1 MGSTAPA
8 TPVAVIPGKA
18 VDVVVPLKQDEQVR
32 EAEEMRE
39 TLAEAASEAKTDKEK
54 AAVMAG
60 LSDTPRLTESGIA
73 ADVLEKLLPDE
84 GVVELPRVRKVAGG
98 PVYRFV
104 KRTFDVVSCGAA
116 LLVLAIPMAI
126 IAAKIK
132 SESSGPVI
140 YAQRR
145 VGKDGKVFELYKFRS
160 MYTDAEARGARWAAE
175 DDPRVTPFGRTMR
188 RTRLDELPQFW
199 NVVKGD
205 IPSRILKTRRGF
217 SLKKP
222 GAFALPARLARTRIA
237 ASLQVRVV
245 ISAITG
251 VPQNLFEYF
260 IAGYGEMREVF
271 AKRDSRIDFPLRDR
285 SMPIPCNGLPI

>member
-1 MGSTAPA
+1 MRNEADNSIAAAVGSAAPA
-8 TPVAVIPGKA
+8 SPVAVIPGKA
-18 VDVVVPLKQDEQVR
+18 VDVVVPLKQDDQVR

-39 TLAEAASEAKTDKEK
+39 IFSEAASEAKTDKQK

-73 ADVLEKLLPDE
+73 VDVLEKLLPDDE
-84 GVVELPRVRKVAGG
+84 VVVLPRVRKVAGG
-98 PVYRFV
+98 PLYRFC
-104 KRTFDVVSCGAA
+104 KRAFDVVSCGAA
-116 LLVLAIPMAI
+116 LIVLAIPMAI

-175 DDPRVTPFGRTMR
+175 DDPRVTPFGKTMR
-188 RTRLDELPQFW
+188 KTRLDELPQFW

-205 IPSRILKTRRGF
+205 IPLRILKTRPEF
-217 SLKKP
+217 SEKSM
-222 GAFALPARLARTRIA
+222 GAFALPAKSSTNKGEAFSQVVSCFASGLRMRRISGFNCKRVGSMGGQFLAKPVCKA
-237 ASLQVRVV
+237 VCA
-245 ISAITG
+245 
-251 VPQNLFEYF
+251 
-260 IAGYGEMREVF
+260 
-271 AKRDSRIDFPLRDR
+271 
-285 SMPIPCNGLPI
+285 